1 MHIFLTLEHY
11 AVRLECMVNKLDNLR
26 PKSVQPEDL
35 KLDPAVFKNVLNENI
50 VIINKVLE
58 NAFIIPAFD
67 TFCEHITRIYEKCKL
82 NTDGKPA
89 DYIPQLAA
97 FGSEHWGVAVCTVDG
112 QRFSIGHADVPFT
125 IQSVSQAVTYAICLN
140 ELGSERVH
148 QFQGRE
154 PSGRAGDDIS
164 LDSNQKPHNPLVN
177 SGAILSTAMILHEVR
192 PEDGR
197 DIAAKY
203 DFVFNFFKV

>member
-1 MHIFLTLEHY
+1 MVSALIFHFIRIIVCTFCILNCNLQLTKFRFLEHCTT
-11 AVRLECMVNKLDNLR
+11 RLECMVNKLDNLR

-140 ELGSERVH
+140 ELGTVFDLEN
-148 QFQGRE
+148 F
-154 PSGRAGDDIS
+154 D
-164 LDSNQKPHNPLVN
+164 LVEKTHPN
-177 SGAILSTAMILHEVR
+177 LKR
-192 PEDGR
+192 P
-197 DIAAKY
+197 
-203 DFVFNFFKV
+203 